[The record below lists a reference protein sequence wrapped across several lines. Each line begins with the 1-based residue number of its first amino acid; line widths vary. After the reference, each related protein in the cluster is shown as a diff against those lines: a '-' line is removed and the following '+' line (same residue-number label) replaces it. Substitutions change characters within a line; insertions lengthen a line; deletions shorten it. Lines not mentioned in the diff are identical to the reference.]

1 MLATSRHLVLS
12 LSTHSSLF
20 YNWVHMQGFDK
31 STDKLVVLVLVPVVE
46 RKGMEVGTALDIQ
59 VAQEEVVAEWGVEV
73 GVAEVGVVE
82 EGVVEVVVEEEVEV
96 VEVEVGEEVVVQ
108 DKGYIEVVVEEGV
121 GKEMDKVE
129 LEAKGSI
136 QILAVELQQVLA
148 KQMDQHNTEVYMQ
161 EHIKHCT

>member
-59 VAQEEVVAEWGVEV
+59 GVQEEVVVEWVV
-73 GVAEVGVVE
+73 EVGVVE
-82 EGVVEVVVEEEVEV
+82 VVVEVVVEEEVEV
-96 VEVEVGEEVVVQ
+96 VEVVEVEVGEEVLVQ

>member
-46 RKGMEVGTALDIQ
+46 RKGMEVSTALDIQ
-59 VAQEEVVAEWGVEV
+59 VVQEEVVVEWVV
-73 GVAEVGVVE
+73 EVGVVE
-82 EGVVEVVVEEEVEV
+82 VVVEVVVEEEVEV
-96 VEVEVGEEVVVQ
+96 VEVEVGEEVLVQ

>member
-1 MLATSRHLVLS
+1 MLGVHFHLLVIAS
-12 LSTHSSLF
+12 LI
-20 YNWVHMQGFDK
+20 G
-31 STDKLVVLVLVPVVE
+31 LVAVGGGVLVQE
-46 RKGMEVGTALDIQ
+46 KGYMEV
-59 VAQEEVVAEWGVEV
+59 V
-73 GVAEVGVVE
+73 G
-82 EGVVEVVVEEEVEV
+82 
-96 VEVEVGEEVVVQ
+96 
-108 DKGYIEVVVEEGV
+108 EEGV

>member
-59 VAQEEVVAEWGVEV
+59 VVQEEVVVEWVV
-73 GVAEVGVVE
+73 EVGVVE
-82 EGVVEVVVEEEVEV
+82 VVVEVVVEEEVEV
-96 VEVEVGEEVVVQ
+96 VEVVEVEVGEEVLVQ
-108 DKGYIEVVVEEGV
+108 DKGYNEVVVEEGV

>member
-59 VAQEEVVAEWGVEV
+59 VVQEEVVVEWVV
-73 GVAEVGVVE
+73 EVGVVE
-82 EGVVEVVVEEEVEV
+82 VVVEVVVEEEVEV
-96 VEVEVGEEVVVQ
+96 VEVVEVEGGEEVLVQ

>member
-59 VAQEEVVAEWGVEV
+59 VVQEEVVVEWVV
-73 GVAEVGVVE
+73 EVGVVE
-82 EGVVEVVVEEEVEV
+82 VVVEVVVEEEVEV
-96 VEVEVGEEVVVQ
+96 VEVVEVEVGEEVLVQ

>member
-59 VAQEEVVAEWGVEV
+59 VVQEEVVVEWVV
-73 GVAEVGVVE
+73 EVGVVE
-82 EGVVEVVVEEEVEV
+82 VVVEVVVEEEVEV
-96 VEVEVGEEVVVQ
+96 VEVVEVEVGEEVLVQ

-129 LEAKGSI
+129 LEANGSI

>member
-1 MLATSRHLVLS
+1 MLATFRHLVLS
-12 LSTHSSLF
+12 LSTHNSLF
-20 YNWVHMQGFDK
+20 YNWVHMQEFDK

-46 RKGMEVGTALDIQ
+46 HKGMEVGTALDIQ
-59 VAQEEVVAEWGVEV
+59 MVQEEVVVEWGVEV
-73 GVAEVGVVE
+73 GVVEVVVE
-82 EGVVEVVVEEEVEV
+82 EVVEEEVEV

-136 QILAVELQQVLA
+136 
-148 KQMDQHNTEVYMQ
+148 
-161 EHIKHCT
+161 

>member
-59 VAQEEVVAEWGVEV
+59 VVQEEVVVEWGVEV

-148 KQMDQHNTEVYMQ
+148 KEMDQHNTEVYMQ

>member
-59 VAQEEVVAEWGVEV
+59 VVQEEVGVEWGVE
-73 GVAEVGVVE
+73 GGGG
-82 EGVVEVVVEEEVEV
+82 EGG
-96 VEVEVGEEVVVQ
+96 GEGGLTKIHQ
-108 DKGYIEVVVEEGV
+108 FFPFNFCKCR
-121 GKEMDKVE
+121 
-129 LEAKGSI
+129 
-136 QILAVELQQVLA
+136 
-148 KQMDQHNTEVYMQ
+148 N
-161 EHIKHCT
+161 

>member
-59 VAQEEVVAEWGVEV
+59 VVQEEVVVEWVV
-73 GVAEVGVVE
+73 EVGVVE
-82 EGVVEVVVEEEVEV
+82 VVVEVVVEEEVEV
-96 VEVEVGEEVVVQ
+96 VKVMEVEVGEEVLVQ

>member
-59 VAQEEVVAEWGVEV
+59 VVQEEVVVEWVVEV
-73 GVAEVGVVE
+73 
-82 EGVVEVVVEEEVEV
+82 GVVEVVVEEEVEEEVEVVEV
-96 VEVEVGEEVVVQ
+96 VEVEVGEEVLVQ

>member
-20 YNWVHMQGFDK
+20 YKWVHMQGFDK

-59 VAQEEVVAEWGVEV
+59 VVQEEVVVEWVV
-73 GVAEVGVVE
+73 EVGVVE
-82 EGVVEVVVEEEVEV
+82 VVVEVVVEEEVEV
-96 VEVEVGEEVVVQ
+96 VEVVEVEVGEEVLVQ

>member
-1 MLATSRHLVLS
+1 MLATFRHLVLS
-12 LSTHSSLF
+12 LSTHNSLF
-20 YNWVHMQGFDK
+20 YNWVHMQEFDK

-46 RKGMEVGTALDIQ
+46 HKGMEVGTALDIQ
-59 VAQEEVVAEWGVEV
+59 MVQEEVVVEWGVEV
-73 GVAEVGVVE
+73 GVVE
-82 EGVVEVVVEEEVEV
+82 EVVEEEVEV

-136 QILAVELQQVLA
+136 
-148 KQMDQHNTEVYMQ
+148 
-161 EHIKHCT
+161 